1 MLVLFIVL
9 VRVLA
14 ATQASGPSTCEFRPV
29 DTRWSGSCGPFLDG
43 HPTLKIAPAKR
54 ITSGTW
60 RKDVQPTAVWAGDI
74 NDRAVDEPMEIE
86 IYSGGTGV
94 MRTENGWFPIS
105 EFQQAES
112 LVRFRVDTAREAE
125 PSDLDREIVQRAAL
139 MLSSESNW
147 NRADDRRCP
156 STARTWSIYCAM
168 ERATIEVTGA
178 FHHRRPALEVVREI
192 IDQRT
197 TGRNYQHRLMDY
209 NNDPSTHLDDVRTL
223 FGEALARMNR

>member
-1 MLVLFIVL
+1 MFVLFIVL

-14 ATQASGPSTCEFRPV
+14 ATQASGPATCEFRPV
-29 DTRWSGSCGPFLDG
+29 DSRWSGSCGAFLDG

-54 ITSGTW
+54 MTSGTW
-60 RKDVQPTAVWAGDI
+60 RKDVQPTAVWAGEISDGG
-74 NDRAVDEPMEIE
+74 VDEPAEIE
-86 IYSGGTGV
+86 VYGNGTGLL
-94 MRTENGWFPIS
+94 RTESGWFPIS

-112 LVRFRVDTAREAE
+112 LVRFRVDTAREAA
-125 PSDLDREIVQRAAL
+125 PSDLDREIVKRAAVI
-139 MLSSESNW
+139 LSSESDW

-223 FGEALARMNR
+223 FTEALARMNR